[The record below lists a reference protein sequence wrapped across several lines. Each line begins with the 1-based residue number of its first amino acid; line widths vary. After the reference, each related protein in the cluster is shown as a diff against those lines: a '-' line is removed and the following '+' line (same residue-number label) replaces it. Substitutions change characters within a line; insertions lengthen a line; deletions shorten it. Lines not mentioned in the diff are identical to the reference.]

1 MALSWRIR
9 PSIASGHPAQEE
21 LETLYKWV
29 QPEIAIPVHGEEVH
43 MRAHAGLAKGV
54 GVPRSLTGRNGDVF
68 MLRPVPGM
76 QRQKVSTGRLGWQ
89 KGKLIPV

>member
-1 MALSWRIR
+1 
-9 PSIASGHPAQEE
+9 
-21 LETLYKWV
+21 
-29 QPEIAIPVHGEEVH
+29 

-89 KGKLIPV
+89 KGKLVSVD